1 MIKDLKQ
8 VNVPNEIIAQLS
20 TLKKLEIDTVIALY
34 GEINQ
39 NVAKLQIIK
48 KENNKYYQ
56 DNVKC
61 KTKVRQD

>member
-20 TLKKLEIDTVIALY
+20 ILKKLEIETVIALF

-48 KENNKYYQ
+48 KGNNKYYFYLLIIL
-56 DNVKC
+56 
-61 KTKVRQD
+61 